1 VINLGLISWLSS
13 KFSGGS
19 VPLSGSELNMYLDEI
34 VSEIHIREM
43 AFWSTVNLIANAVSK
58 CEFKTYIRGKEV
70 KGSEYYTWNVS
81 PNLNQNSSG
90 FIHKWIATLYGENEC
105 LIVEHNGQLLIA
117 DSFDRKKY
125 ALYDDVFTQ
134 VTVGDFTF
142 NKSFK
147 QSEVLY
153 WELSQADMRKV
164 NNALYG
170 SYAKLITYS
179 MQAYQKSRGTK
190 GVFNYDTLPVAGT
203 PEREAFDAL
212 INEKFKKFMESGNA
226 VLPLGKGQSYSD
238 IGSKTYASESTRD
251 IRALIDDI
259 FDFTAR
265 GFHVHPSLTKGDTQD
280 VASATDY
287 TLTFCIDPL
296 CDMLQEEINRKRIGQ
311 AEFLKGTKVQIDTKV
326 IKHIDLLS
334 VATSIDKL
342 ISSGCFTIND
352 IRKTVGDE
360 PINEDWAN
368 QFFMTKNYATVEEL
382 LKSLERGGSSEK
394 DMGTETGGSS

>member
-1 VINLGLISWLSS
+1 MINLGLISWLSS
-13 KFSGGS
+13 KFNGGS

-58 CEFKTYIRGKEV
+58 CEFKTYVRGEEV
-70 KGSEYYTWNVS
+70 KGAEYYAWNVS
-81 PNLNQNSSG
+81 PNLNQNSSD
-90 FIHKWIATLYGENEC
+90 FIHKWITTLYRDNEC
-105 LIVEHNGQLLIA
+105 LIVEYNGQLLVA
-117 DSFDRKKY
+117 DSFIKKPY
-125 ALYDDVFTQ
+125 ALYEDTFSQ
-134 VTVGDFTF
+134 VTVKDFTF
-142 NKSFK
+142 NKTFK

-153 WELSQADMRKV
+153 WELSQVDMRKV
-164 NNALYG
+164 VNALYG
-170 SYAKLITYS
+170 SYSKLITYS

-190 GVFNYDTLPVAGT
+190 GTFHYETLPVAGT
-203 PEREAFDAL
+203 DERKIFDEL
-212 INEKFKKFMESGNA
+212 ITTKFRTFMEKGNA
-226 VLPLGKGQSYSD
+226 IITLGKGQSYTD
-238 IGSKTYASESTRD
+238 VGSKTYSSESTRD

-259 FDFTAR
+259 SDFTAKGFGVPPALIR
-265 GFHVHPSLTKGDTQD
+265 GD
-280 VASATDY
+280 VQGISDVVDQL
-287 TLTFCIDPL
+287 LTFCVDPL

-311 AEFLKGTKVQIDTKV
+311 TEFLKGSKVQIDTKV

-368 QFFMTKNYATVEEL
+368 KFFMTKNYATVEEL
-382 LKSLERGGSSEK
+382 LNSLERGEGIETNV
-394 DMGTETGGSS
+394 GTQTSNTT

>member
-1 VINLGLISWLSS
+1 MGLISWLSN
-13 KFSGGS
+13 KFNGGAVPVSGK
-19 VPLSGSELNMYLDEI
+19 ELNMYLDEI

-58 CEFKTYIRGKEV
+58 CEFKTYIKGKEV
-70 KGSEYYTWNVS
+70 KGAEYYAWNVS
-81 PNLNQNSSG
+81 PNINQNSSG
-90 FIHKWIATLYGENEC
+90 FIHKWITTLYRDNEC
-105 LIVEHNGQLLIA
+105 LVIEHNGQLLVA
-117 DSFDRKKY
+117 DSFSKKSY
-125 ALYDDVFTQ
+125 ALYDDIFTR

-142 NKSFK
+142 NKSFN
-147 QSEVLY
+147 QSDVLY
-153 WELSQADMRKV
+153 WELSQTDMRKV
-164 NNALYG
+164 VNSLYG

-179 MQAYQKSRGTK
+179 MQAFQKSRGTK
-190 GVFNYDTLPVAGT
+190 GVFNYKTLPITG
-203 PEREAFDAL
+203 PEKEAWDSL

-226 VLPLGKGQSYSD
+226 IIPLGEGQSFTEV
-238 IGSKTYASESTRD
+238 GSKTYANENTRD

-280 VASATDY
+280 ISSATDY

-311 AEFLKGTKVQIDTKV
+311 SEFLKGTKIHIDTKT
-326 IKHIDLLS
+326 IKHIDLLN

-360 PINEDWAN
+360 PIDEEWAN
-368 QFFMTKNYATVEEL
+368 QVFMTKNYATVEEL
-382 LKSLERGGSSEK
+382 LKSLGRGDNTEK
-394 DMGTETGGSS
+394 DMGTKASNTA